1 MAKENKL
8 QNIKAI
14 KEMIAGTH
22 KFQTNKIFGA
32 GGGKRY
38 EKHEVGDKW
47 EETEADGTTWIVE
60 QHKGFRTK
68 KSKHAEIFSEVRDY
82 LQSFPKCPKETC
94 TCDPNYHLNKKMRT
108 IHGMGLDCVV
118 DMEHKLKVEGKF
130 DEYARTRIEN
140 NARDWLKRAEQDVEM
155 LRKAYTEAS
164 KVVINGEGE
173 IDTYSA
179 RMTPEEFA
187 EKVEKGF
194 ELYKKDF
201 LEKLEKNVTKK
212 NNEND

>member
-1 MAKENKL
+1 MSKENKL
-8 QNIKAI
+8 QNIKAV

-22 KFQTNKIFGA
+22 KFQTNKTYGP

-38 EKHEVGDKW
+38 EWHEVGDKW

-60 QHKGFRTK
+60 QHQGFRTK
-68 KSKHAEIFSEVRDY
+68 KSKHAEVFQEVRDF
-82 LQSFPKCPKETC
+82 LQSFPNCPKETC

-108 IHGMGLDCVV
+108 IHGMGLDCVI

-140 NARDWLKRAEQDVEM
+140 NAREWLQRAEQDVEM

-173 IDTYSA
+173 IDTYAA
-179 RMTPEEFA
+179 RMTPEEFN

-194 ELYKKDF
+194 ESYKKDF
-201 LEKLEKNVTKK
+201 LEKLEKNVIKK
-212 NNEND
+212 NDENN